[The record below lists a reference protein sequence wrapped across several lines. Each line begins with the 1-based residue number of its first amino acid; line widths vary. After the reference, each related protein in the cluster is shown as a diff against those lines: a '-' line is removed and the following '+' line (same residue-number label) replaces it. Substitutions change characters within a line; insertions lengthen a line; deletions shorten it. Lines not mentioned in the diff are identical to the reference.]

1 MIRHTKNK
9 NYQLFLQIINLFN
22 QIELEI
28 KLNQIKRKQ
37 KKNLFIQNIEIN

>member
-1 MIRHTKNK
+1 MIHTKNK
-9 NYQLFLQIINLFN
+9 NYQLFLQIINLFI